1 MIPKKMMIGL
11 AALAVAGI
19 WSGGCGSA
27 KRLESTQVPGQ
38 PGAGEAAGKVSPAAS
53 GHYLVRPND
62 CLWAIAGKPDIYG
75 DSFEWP
81 LIFKTNRDQ
90 IQDPDL
96 IYPRQKLKIATG
108 FSMEER
114 GGAKRL
120 AMETPK
126 YVPHS
131 KPRETLPLD
140 YF

>member
-1 MIPKKMMIGL
+1 MISKKTMIWL
-11 AALAVAGI
+11 AALGMAGI
-19 WSGGCGSA
+19 WSSGCGSA

-38 PGAGEAAGKVSPAAS
+38 PESNETVGKASLAAS
-53 GHYLVRPND
+53 GNYLVRRHD
-62 CLWAIAGKPDIYG
+62 CLWAIAGKPNIYG

-96 IYPRQKLKIATG
+96 IYPRQKLKIAAG
-108 FSMEER
+108 VSSEER
-114 GGAKRL
+114 GSAKRL